1 MKLITEVILTP
12 VFIQE
17 SEFTNRDTKET
28 IKYFSVLAVYNDTVA
43 DKVSIKPEIKDKVQL
58 NKKTR
63 FSLEIDTDGK
73 QKPRIIDV
81 VGVKKETTE

>member
-17 SEFTNRDTKET
+17 GEFTNKDTKET

-58 NKKTR
+58 NKKTK
-63 FSLEIDTDGK
+63 FALEIDTDGK
-73 QKPRIIDV
+73 QKPKIIDV
-81 VGVKKETTE
+81 VGVKKDTTE